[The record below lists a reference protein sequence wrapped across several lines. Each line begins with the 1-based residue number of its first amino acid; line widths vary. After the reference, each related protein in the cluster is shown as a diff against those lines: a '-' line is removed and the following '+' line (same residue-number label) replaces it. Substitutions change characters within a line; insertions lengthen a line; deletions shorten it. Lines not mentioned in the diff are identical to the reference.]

1 MAEGRRGLGRGLSA
15 LLDEAEAATTPE
27 ARRAAGAEEIPIELI
42 RPNPDQPRR
51 VFSEDELEELAQ
63 SIRQR
68 GVLQPILVRPLGDDA
83 GSYQIVAGER
93 RWRASQKAGVRVLP
107 ALVRDLSD
115 VDVMDIAVIENVQR
129 QDLTALEE
137 ARAYKVM
144 IETGGRT
151 PDIIAGLIGK
161 SRSHV
166 ANAVRLLALPPSILA
181 HIEAGRLTAGHGRA
195 LAMAEA
201 GAAGL
206 AEEVVR
212 RGLNVRDTEILAR
225 KIANG
230 PAAAPPARSASK
242 PARKDA
248 DTREL
253 ENSLSEVLGLDV
265 ELVTRGE
272 TGELRLKYA
281 TLEQL
286 DDLCRRLMRG

>member
-27 ARRAAGAEEIPIELI
+27 ARRAAGVEEIPIELI
-42 RPNPDQPRR
+42 QANPDQPRR
-51 VFSEDELEELAQ
+51 HFSEAELDELAK

-68 GVLQPILVRPLGDDA
+68 GVLQPILVRPLLDDA

-93 RWRASQKAGVRVLP
+93 RWRASQKIGLHVVP
-107 ALVRDLSD
+107 ALVRVLSD
-115 VDVMDIAVIENVQR
+115 TDVMDIAVIENVQR

-137 ARAYKVM
+137 ARAYRKM
-144 IETGGRT
+144 MDFGSRT
-151 PDIIAGLIGK
+151 ADVIGNLIGK

-166 ANAVRLLALPPSILA
+166 ANTVRLLSLPPSVLT
-181 HIEAGRLTAGHGRA
+181 HMEAGRLTAGHGRA
-195 LAMAEA
+195 LAMAE
-201 GAAGL
+201 GEAAAL

-212 RGLNVRDTEILAR
+212 RGLSVRETEARAR

-230 PAAAPPARSASK
+230 PLPPPAKAPPK

-248 DTREL
+248 DTRAL
-253 ENSLSEVLGLDV
+253 ETDLAEILGLDV
-265 ELVTRGE
+265 QLTHRGAGG
-272 TGELRLKYA
+272 GELKITYA